1 MPALRKFQLGD
12 VVYPLTDSTAKSLI
26 EDADP
31 ALHYALQLY
40 TFALKRYVGPRL
52 IAEAKKVDDI
62 KIPSAVEA
70 SIAYEP
76 SPFVLSNDIEFP
88 IFCLYRVETE
98 WQLITKGHVKS
109 VSTWEWAYV
118 LPPLTP
124 AGIKALQPILWS
136 VAATMAMFTFYSFD
150 PSFEQGK
157 TLRDLSG
164 LMSIKPG
171 PTRFGDFEKLEGEA
185 KKWWRAVTGQLIV
198 EERDELVISEAEL
211 FEGADITLDIAG
223 KGVET
228 VPDFLTVRTWP
239 APVIETI
246 GPTSGSASGGTA
258 FEIYGRN
265 FRPGTL
271 MRVIIGGAFADNVVV
286 VHDTKLVGLAPPGGV
301 SFDGVGADVQV
312 VGADGQLSNVLAGGF
327 RFLNP

>member
-1 MPALRKFQLGD
+1 MPALRKFQLGS
-12 VVYPLTDSTAKSLI
+12 VVYPLTDSTANELVK
-26 EDADP
+26 DADP
-31 ALHYALQLY
+31 AIHFALQLY
-40 TFALKRYVGPRL
+40 SFALKRYVGSRL
-52 IAEAKKVDDI
+52 IAEAKKIDDI

-76 SPFVLSNDIEFP
+76 SPFVLSGDIQFP
-88 IFCLYRVETE
+88 IFCLYRVETD
-98 WQLITKGHVKS
+98 WAHIGQHVKS

-124 AGIKALQPILWS
+124 QGIKAIQPILWS
-136 VAATMAMFTFYSFD
+136 VASTMAMFTFFSFD

-157 TLRDLSG
+157 TLRTLSG
-164 LMSIKPG
+164 IMSIKPG

-198 EERDELVISEAEL
+198 EERDELVIGEAEL
-211 FEGADITLDIAG
+211 FDGANITIDVAG

-228 VPDFLTVRTWP
+228 LKDFLTVQTWP
-239 APVIETI
+239 KPVIETI
-246 GPTSGSASGGTA
+246 GPTAGSASGGTP
-258 FEIYGRN
+258 FEIFGRN
-265 FRPGTL
+265 FRPGSL

-286 VHDTKLVGLAPPGGV
+286 THDTRLVGNAPPGGV

-312 VGADGQLSNVLAGGF
+312 IGADGQPSNVLVGGF